1 VIFFIRFGFYK
12 KIVIKL
18 NFFKKTET
26 GSNRLVSIRFFRTKT
41 GSNWFGSVFLVW
53 LCFLFGLGSVR
64 FFQLFFFQ
72 FSWFNRFFCSPLITV
87 IMEIFKNDV
96 LQIYFIAIK
105 NILSMRFHG
114 MIFSSSYFTSYWFF
128 LIFQNFHCFLK
139 VFIFWVFL
147 GFSFFFSSKS

>member
-1 VIFFIRFGFYK
+1 
-12 KIVIKL
+12 
-18 NFFKKTET
+18 
-26 GSNRLVSIRFFRTKT
+26 
-41 GSNWFGSVFLVW
+41 
-53 LCFLFGLGSVR
+53 
-64 FFQLFFFQ
+64 
-72 FSWFNRFFCSPLITV
+72 
-87 IMEIFKNDV
+87 MEIFKNDV

-147 GFSFFFSSKS
+147 GFSFFFLLKVNLFIL